1 VSFLKKYIELDD
13 KWDSLKLHGK
23 ENSEEEENLLAE
35 MDFVWYKL
43 TDAEIQ
49 SIKDSKGK

>member
-1 VSFLKKYIELDD
+1 MSSLKKYIELND
-13 KWDSLKLHGK
+13 KWGSLKFHGK
-23 ENSEEEENLLAE
+23 ENTAEEEELLAE

-49 SIKDSKGK
+49 SIKDSRG

>member
-1 VSFLKKYIELDD
+1 MSSFKEYIELND

-23 ENSEEEENLLAE
+23 ENTEEEEELLAE

-49 SIKDSKGK
+49 SIKDIKGK